1 MSEPLDHFAAAK
13 HRAANAA
20 AIVLAAF
27 VASLAAAPSALAQ
40 EPNMNAAA
48 LAHAVDRLAVTARV
62 LYIAAHPD
70 DENTRLLAWLVGAR
84 HLEVAYLSMTR
95 GGGGQNLI
103 GREQDA
109 LLDVLRT
116 EELLAARRLD
126 GGTQRFTRMRDFG
139 YSKTAAET
147 LGIWGQDEALSDV
160 VRVIRTFQP
169 DVILARFDENPPN
182 HGHHTA
188 SAVLAREAF
197 GAAADASRFPE
208 QLRGGVEVWRADRL
222 LLNVPTWRE
231 EPPPADA
238 LVLDVGT
245 YDARL
250 GLSYGELAAMSRS
263 QHKSQGF
270 GTLGERG
277 PILERFTPVAGTRP
291 QTDILEGIDTGWS
304 RFGPSATGVA
314 DALAEARAT
323 LDRDA
328 PERALPALLRAH
340 RALATLPDGAR
351 VRDARVAL
359 DRVIV
364 SALGLYVRTTA
375 PVAAVVPGAGLDV
388 KTEIVLRRPA
398 AVQLRRIAIDPGAA
412 IEEASPLEV
421 GVKREVTTRVIIP
434 VDAAVSAPYWL
445 ATASLPGRQV
455 VSDPGLI
462 GEPKGP
468 PPLTAV
474 VEFAIED
481 RIVRL
486 ERPVVH
492 AWLDSVHGERTRT
505 TLIVPPASVT
515 PLRQAAL
522 AVNGAATE
530 LVLRVVAGGDSTH
543 GDIVIDAPEGW
554 AIDPARVA
562 VSLAKAGDTTT
573 VRFVA
578 RPFDSATAVEVAPAF
593 ESDGRR
599 WSWREDILDH
609 PHVPLQVVLQ
619 PASLR
624 LVPLAI
630 ELPDGKVGYLP
641 GPGDSVAEDLAHV
654 GVHVE
659 TISDET
665 LRSGDLGSFR
675 AIVTGVRA
683 WNTNAALKAA
693 HGRLMSWMEG
703 GGTLVVQYVT
713 NNRLAPV
720 DFPIGPFPFVV
731 GRGRITDENAAM
743 TPVDPAHPLLREP
756 NPIGEADFEGWVQ
769 ERGLYYA
776 ETWDDRYQPL
786 LRAADPGEE
795 PLNGAVLTARVGRG
809 RYVYTGLSFFRQLP
823 AGVPGAYRLLANL
836 LSSPRP

>member
-1 MSEPLDHFAAAK
+1 M
-13 HRAANAA
+13 
-20 AIVLAAF
+20 VLAAF
-27 VASLAAAPSALAQ
+27 VASFATIPSALAQ
-40 EPNMNAAA
+40 EPSMNAAA

-84 HLEVAYLSMTR
+84 HLDVAYLSMTR

-147 LGIWGQDEALSDV
+147 LDIWGHDEALSDV

-169 DVILARFDENPPN
+169 DVILARFDEKPPN

-188 SAVLAREAF
+188 SATLAREAF
-197 GAAADASRFPE
+197 RAAADASRFPE
-208 QLRGGVEVWRADRL
+208 QLQGGVEVWQANRL

-270 GTLGERG
+270 GTIGERG

-291 QTDILEGIDTGWS
+291 KSDIMEGIETGWS
-304 RFGPSATGVA
+304 RFGPAATGLA
-314 DALAEARAT
+314 DALAEARVT

-340 RALATLPDGAR
+340 RALAALPDGPR
-351 VRDARVAL
+351 VRDARIAL
-359 DRVIV
+359 DRVIAA
-364 SALGLYVRTTA
+364 ALGLFVRTTS
-375 PVAAVVPGAGLDV
+375 PLAAVVPGSGFDV

-398 AVQLRRIAIDPGAA
+398 SVQLRRITIQPGVSVDDAT
-412 IEEASPLEV
+412 PLEV
-421 GVKREVTTRVIIP
+421 GVKREVSSRVTIP
-434 VDAAVSAPYWL
+434 IDAAVSAPYWL
-445 ATASLPGRQV
+445 AAASLPGRQV
-455 VSDPGLI
+455 VSDARLI

-468 PPLTAV
+468 SPLTAV
-474 VEFAIED
+474 IEISVED
-481 RIVRL
+481 RVLRL
-486 ERPVVH
+486 EAPVVH
-492 AWLDSVHGERTRT
+492 AWLDSVLGERTRT
-505 TLIVPPASVT
+505 TLVVPPATVT
-515 PLRQAAL
+515 PLRQAVL
-522 AVNGAATE
+522 AVNGAETE
-530 LVLRVVAGGDSTH
+530 VVLRVVAGSDATSGDV
-543 GDIVIDAPEGW
+543 VIDAPEGW
-554 AIDPARVA
+554 SIEPSRVA
-562 VSLAKAGDTTT
+562 VSLAKAGDSST
-573 VRFVA
+573 VRFLA
-578 RPFDSATAVEVAPAF
+578 RPGAAATSTAIAPAF

-624 LVPLAI
+624 LVPLTI
-630 ELPDGKVGYLP
+630 ELPAGKVGYLP

-665 LRSGDLGSFR
+665 LRSGDLGSFS

-683 WNTNAALKAA
+683 FNTSAALRAA
-693 HGRLMSWMEG
+693 HARLQSWMES

-720 DFPIGPFPFVV
+720 DFPIGPYPFVV

-743 TPVDPAHPLLREP
+743 TPVDPAHSLLHEP
-756 NPIGEADFEGWVQ
+756 NPIDEADFEGWVQ

-786 LRAADPGEE
+786 LRSADPGEE
-795 PLNGAVLTARVGRG
+795 PLSGGVLTAKVGRG
-809 RYVYTGLSFFRQLP
+809 RYVYTGLAFFRQLP

-836 LSSPRP
+836 ISSPRP